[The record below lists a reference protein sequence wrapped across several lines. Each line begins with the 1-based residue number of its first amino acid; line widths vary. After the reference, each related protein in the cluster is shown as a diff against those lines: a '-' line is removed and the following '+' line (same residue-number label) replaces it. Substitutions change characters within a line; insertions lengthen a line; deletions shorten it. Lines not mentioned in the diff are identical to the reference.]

1 MEKSLLLQE
10 LPESSWPRERLLRE
24 GEKHLSD
31 QELLAIILRN
41 GSRQQNVMELAGSI
55 LRKYPTLY
63 DLKHTTLQELQQFK
77 GIGETRAIE
86 LKAMME
92 LGYRINRA
100 LQPKMGKIQS
110 SLSLGQLLI
119 TELKDHQQEHLVA
132 FFLNTK
138 NEIILQK
145 TIFIGSLNQSI
156 AHPREIFREAVRIS
170 AARVVLGHNH
180 PSGNPTPSQ
189 NDLDFTERVQECGA
203 MMGIELLDHIIV
215 GETKYFSLR
224 EEKYLK

>member
-1 MEKSLLLQE
+1 MEKNSLLQE

-41 GSRQQNVMELAGSI
+41 GSRQQNVMELAGNI
-55 LRKYPTLY
+55 LREYSTLY
-63 DLKHTTLQELQQFK
+63 ELKYTTLQELQQFK

-92 LGYRINRA
+92 FGYRIYRA
-100 LQPKMGKIQS
+100 LQPKLGKIQS
-110 SLSLGQLLI
+110 SFSFGQFLI
-119 TELKDHQQEHLVA
+119 TELKDYRQEHLVA

-138 NEIILQK
+138 NEIIFRK

-156 AHPREIFREAVRIS
+156 S
-170 AARVVLGHNH
+170 K
-180 PSGNPTPSQ
+180 
-189 NDLDFTERVQECGA
+189 
-203 MMGIELLDHIIV
+203 
-215 GETKYFSLR
+215 TKY
-224 EEKYLK
+224 

>member
-10 LPESSWPRERLLRE
+10 LPESSWPRERLLRT

-41 GSRQQNVMELAGSI
+41 GSRQQNVMELAGTI
-55 LRKYPTLY
+55 LRTFPSLY
-63 DLKHTTLQELQQFK
+63 ELKQATVQELQQFK

-92 LGYRINRA
+92 FGYRINCA
-100 LQPKMGKIQS
+100 LQPKMGRVQS
-110 SLSLGQLLI
+110 SLSLGQQLI
-119 TELKDHQQEHLVA
+119 SELKDYQQEHLVA

-138 NEIILQK
+138 NEIISQK
-145 TIFIGSLNQSI
+145 TLFIGSLNQSI

-180 PSGNPTPSQ
+180 PSGNPVPSQ
-189 NDLDFTERVQECGA
+189 NDLEFTERVRECGE
-203 MMGIELLDHIIV
+203 MMGIELLDHIIT

>member
-55 LRKYPTLY
+55 LREYPALY
-63 DLKHTTLQELQQFK
+63 DLKHATLQELQQFK
-77 GIGETRAIE
+77 GIGKTE

-92 LGYRINRA
+92 FGHRINRA
-100 LQPKMGKIQS
+100 LQPKMGKVQS
-110 SLSLGQLLI
+110 SLSLGQQLI
-119 TELKDHQQEHLVA
+119 TELKDYHQEHLVA

-138 NEIILQK
+138 NEIISQK

-180 PSGNPTPSQ
+180 PSGNPTPSH
-189 NDLDFTERVQECGA
+189 NDLAFTEPVQECGA

>member
-1 MEKSLLLQE
+1 
-10 LPESSWPRERLLRE
+10 
-24 GEKHLSD
+24 
-31 QELLAIILRN
+31 LAIILRN
-41 GSRQQNVMELAGSI
+41 GSRQQNVMELAGTI
-55 LRKYPTLY
+55 LREYPDLY
-63 DLKHTTLQELQQFK
+63 NLKHTTLHELQKFK

-92 LGYRINRA
+92 FGYRINRA
-100 LQPKMGKIQS
+100 LQPKMGRVQS

-119 TELKDHQQEHLVA
+119 TELKDYQQEHLVA

-180 PSGNPTPSQ
+180 PSGNPTPSS
-189 NDLDFTERVQECGA
+189 NDLDFTKRVQECGE

>member
-55 LRKYPTLY
+55 LREYPALY
-63 DLKHTTLQELQQFK
+63 DLKHATLQELQQFK
-77 GIGETRAIE
+77 GIGKTRAIE

-92 LGYRINRA
+92 FGHRINRA
-100 LQPKMGKIQS
+100 LQPKMGKVQS
-110 SLSLGQLLI
+110 SLSLGQQLI
-119 TELKDHQQEHLVA
+119 TELKDYHQEHLVA

-138 NEIILQK
+138 NEIISQK

-180 PSGNPTPSQ
+180 PSGNPLS
-189 NDLDFTERVQECGA
+189 
-203 MMGIELLDHIIV
+203 IV
-215 GETKYFSLR
+215 
-224 EEKYLK
+224 

>member
-1 MEKSLLLQE
+1 MEKNSLLQE

-41 GSRQQNVMELAGSI
+41 GSRQQNVMELAGNI
-55 LRKYPTLY
+55 LREYSTLY
-63 DLKHTTLQELQQFK
+63 ELKYTTLQELQQFK

-92 LGYRINRA
+92 FGYRIYRA
-100 LQPKMGKIQS
+100 LQPKLGKIQS
-110 SLSLGQLLI
+110 SFSFGQFLI
-119 TELKDHQQEHLVA
+119 TELKDYRQEHLVA

-138 NEIILQK
+138 NEIIFRK

-156 AHPREIFREAVRIS
+156 AHPREIFREAVRTS

-180 PSGNPTPSQ
+180 PSGNPLPSQ
-189 NDLDFTERVQECGA
+189 NDLEFTERVRECGA

>member
-1 MEKSLLLQE
+1 MEKNSLLQE

-41 GSRQQNVMELAGSI
+41 GSRQQNVMELAGNI
-55 LRKYPTLY
+55 LREYSTLY
-63 DLKHTTLQELQQFK
+63 ELKYTTLQELQQFK

-92 LGYRINRA
+92 FGYRIYRA
-100 LQPKMGKIQS
+100 LQPKLGKIQS
-110 SLSLGQLLI
+110 SFSFGQFLI
-119 TELKDHQQEHLVA
+119 TELKDYQQEHLVA

-138 NEIILQK
+138 NEIIFQK

-156 AHPREIFREAVRIS
+156 AHPREIFREAVRTS

-180 PSGNPTPSQ
+180 PSGNPLPSQ
-189 NDLDFTERVQECGA
+189 NDLEFTERVRECGT

>member
-1 MEKSLLLQE
+1 MEKNSLLQE
-10 LPESSWPRERLLRE
+10 LPESSWPRERLVRE
-24 GEKHLSD
+24 GERHLSD

-41 GSRQQNVMELAGSI
+41 GSRQQNVMDLAATI
-55 LRKYPTLY
+55 LRTYPTLY

-77 GIGETRAIE
+77 GIGITKAIE

-92 LGYRINRA
+92 FGYRINRS
-100 LQPKMGKIQS
+100 LQPKLGKIQS
-110 SLSLGQLLI
+110 SFTLGQLLI
-119 TELKDHQQEHLVA
+119 NELKDRPQEHLVA

-170 AARVVLGHNH
+170 AARVALGHNH

-189 NDLDFTERVQECGA
+189 NDLDFTERVRICGE